1 MSCGRMSGIAR
12 AGQGLSPIHA
22 PLTDAIGKLAEVAAR
37 QIALLEEAKPGA
49 IHAPLM
55 RRNFEALSSS

>member
-1 MSCGRMSGIAR
+1 MSGIAG